1 VEVDAD
7 AERDLD
13 PEQREAAFYI
23 AADALTNVARHARAA
38 SATVRFARA
47 EGGTVLEVR
56 DDGVGF
62 EAAIRGSGLGL
73 RNMRERA
80 FVAGGRL
87 HIASAPGHGTLVR
100 LELPLEG
107 EVVR

>member
-1 VEVDAD
+1 
-7 AERDLD
+7 
-13 PEQREAAFYI
+13 
-23 AADALTNVARHARAA
+23 
-38 SATVRFARA
+38 
-47 EGGTVLEVR
+47 
-56 DDGVGF
+56 
-62 EAAIRGSGLGL
+62 
-73 RNMRERA
+73 MRERA